1 MLGQEVN
8 DEIEFSVVSVDDVI
22 ALTSQGVAVIQGKVL
37 SKGRNYYKEP
47 YVEILGVGEV
57 TLTHTVPSSENLSGV
72 EYLNYGI
79 VRILEAPKAPDMDD
93 YRIIDD
99 GEGGLWQVIATGKNN
114 ILTRVEDRKLIHHS
128 DRGKYGSHSW
138 YTTKTQLNNLTFK
151 RKYPKWK
158 YIEWEQIS
166 GGKRY

>member
-1 MLGQEVN
+1 MLGQEANV
-8 DEIEFSVVSVDDVI
+8 EIELSDVSVDDVI

-37 SKGRNYYKEP
+37 SKGRNLYDKP

-57 TLTHTVPSSENLSGV
+57 ALSHRVPSSENLSGI

-79 VRILEAPKAPDMDD
+79 VRISEAPKAPDMDD

-114 ILTRVEDRKLIHHS
+114 ILTRVEDRKLIHYS
-128 DRGKYGSHSW
+128 DSGKYGKHSW
-138 YTTKTQLNNLTFK
+138 YTTETQLGNLAFK
-151 RKYPKWK
+151 RMYPKWK

-166 GGKRY
+166 ESRN

>member
-1 MLGQEVN
+1 MLGQEVK
-8 DEIEFSVVSVDDVI
+8 DEIKFSDVSVDDVI

-37 SKGRNYYKEP
+37 SKGLNFYKKP

-57 TLTHTVPSSENLSGV
+57 EFSHTVPSSENLSGI

-79 VRILEAPKAPDMDD
+79 VRISEAPKAPDMDD

-114 ILTRVEDRKLIHHS
+114 ILTRVEDRKLIHRS

-138 YTTKTQLNNLTFK
+138 YIAKSQLSNLAFK

>member
-1 MLGQEVN
+1 MLGQEVK
-8 DEIEFSVVSVDDVI
+8 DEIKFSDVSVDDVI

-37 SKGRNYYKEP
+37 SKGLNFYKKP

-57 TLTHTVPSSENLSGV
+57 VLSHTVPSSENLSGV
-72 EYLNYGI
+72 EYLKYGI
-79 VRILEAPKAPDMDD
+79 VRISEAPKAPDMDD

-114 ILTRVEDRKLIHHS
+114 ILTRVEDRKLIHRS

-138 YTTKTQLNNLTFK
+138 YITKSQLSNLAFK

-158 YIEWEQIS
+158 YVEWEQIS
-166 GGKRY
+166 GGKRN